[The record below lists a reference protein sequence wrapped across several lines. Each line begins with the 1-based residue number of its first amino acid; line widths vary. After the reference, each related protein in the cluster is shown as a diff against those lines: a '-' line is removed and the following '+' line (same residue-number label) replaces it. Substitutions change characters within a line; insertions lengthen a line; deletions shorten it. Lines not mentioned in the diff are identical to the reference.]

1 MTAPTSPPRQFA
13 ASTFALAA
21 AFIVVVF
28 GLAVFA
34 VWEMRSRAIED
45 GREQLERFLGG
56 STAAINQNL
65 LAVDLLLA
73 DLGTMLRPTGSE
85 DIAAAGRRAA
95 SNMQSLAR
103 HSLLVERLQ
112 VLRTDGH
119 AIVPFEAEAVRLP
132 ERFVQQLMSQP
143 VPELM
148 VTAPTLSPRTS
159 QQVMYFVRVVR
170 LPDATQGLAVAE
182 VQVASVARLLAH
194 GAGTDGM
201 EVTLESRTQGLLAS
215 VPPRAEIAPE
225 AGSLAALAATVDG
238 RGIAERS
245 RGRLLG
251 QDAIVALRPTLNPDV
266 VLTAGLPMAQ
276 VLENFAT
283 ERNLIV
289 GVAALLML
297 MVAGVSIYALSQLR
311 EQWLRRREALH
322 AKSTLD
328 QALESM
334 SDGFVLLDADG
345 RVAAWNRRFA
355 ELFPQ
360 ARAALEA
367 HMPMTALEN
376 VVAGRAS
383 EAETAAAA
391 AKMAQAEPG
400 DGGRDGALVPAAGA
414 LPAPG
419 EQELELP
426 DGRTVMVVKS
436 PTPSGGMVCVYRDMS
451 EKRRHLADMVEGKAQ
466 LQATLDALPDVLLE
480 LCLDGRCIGFH
491 SARASLLDI
500 GDPVGRTLAEVL
512 PGDAAIQIMAAMREA
527 YLKGLSFGKQFERR
541 ASQGTAWFEISASRK
556 LVGEG
561 PDARFIVILRDI
573 TDRMSAQ
580 LQIDH
585 LSFYDNLT
593 GLPNRRM
600 LLHRLQSAID
610 ANVRRERQ
618 AALLFLDLDHFK
630 TLNDAQGR
638 NAGDVLLKQVAQR
651 LQHLMR
657 EGDTVA
663 RLGGDEFVILIEGLS
678 ADAGTAVMQT
688 QAFGEAVL
696 AELGRPI
703 QLPAMT
709 YHGTCSIGATL
720 ISAGS
725 ASLDD
730 LLKQADIA
738 MFHAKTAGGDVLRF
752 FEADMQTTV
761 NARASLES
769 ELRAALKA
777 RGQFLLHYQ
786 PQVTTEGRVVG
797 AEVLIRWL
805 HPQRGLIPPAA
816 FIDVAEETGLISPI
830 GLWALETACK
840 QLDEWSTHPRRR
852 HLTLAVNVSARQ
864 FRKSD
869 FADRVREVLIRTGA
883 DPSKIKLELTESLL
897 HDEVA
902 DTIRKMKSLAAIGIS
917 FSMDDFGTGYSSLS
931 YMAQLP
937 LHQIKIDKFFVSGI
951 GTNPKIELIVQ
962 TLIGMAANLDLEVV
976 AEGVE
981 TQAQLDFLIRNGC
994 RVCQGFFFG
1003 RPQPVEVLEAQLDAD
1018 LALAPH

>member
-73 DLGTMLRPTGSE
+73 DLGTMLRPTGGE

-376 VVAGRAS
+376 V
-383 EAETAAAA
+383 
-391 AKMAQAEPG
+391 
-400 DGGRDGALVPAAGA
+400 
-414 LPAPG
+414 
-419 EQELELP
+419 
-426 DGRTVMVVKS
+426 
-436 PTPSGGMVCVYRDMS
+436 
-451 EKRRHLADMVEGKAQ
+451 
-466 LQATLDALPDVLLE
+466 
-480 LCLDGRCIGFH
+480 
-491 SARASLLDI
+491 
-500 GDPVGRTLAEVL
+500 
-512 PGDAAIQIMAAMREA
+512 
-527 YLKGLSFGKQFERR
+527 
-541 ASQGTAWFEISASRK
+541 
-556 LVGEG
+556 
-561 PDARFIVILRDI
+561 
-573 TDRMSAQ
+573 
-580 LQIDH
+580 
-585 LSFYDNLT
+585 
-593 GLPNRRM
+593 
-600 LLHRLQSAID
+600 
-610 ANVRRERQ
+610 
-618 AALLFLDLDHFK
+618 
-630 TLNDAQGR
+630 
-638 NAGDVLLKQVAQR
+638 
-651 LQHLMR
+651 
-657 EGDTVA
+657 
-663 RLGGDEFVILIEGLS
+663 
-678 ADAGTAVMQT
+678 
-688 QAFGEAVL
+688 
-696 AELGRPI
+696 
-703 QLPAMT
+703 
-709 YHGTCSIGATL
+709 
-720 ISAGS
+720 
-725 ASLDD
+725 
-730 LLKQADIA
+730 
-738 MFHAKTAGGDVLRF
+738 
-752 FEADMQTTV
+752 
-761 NARASLES
+761 
-769 ELRAALKA
+769 
-777 RGQFLLHYQ
+777 
-786 PQVTTEGRVVG
+786 
-797 AEVLIRWL
+797 
-805 HPQRGLIPPAA
+805 
-816 FIDVAEETGLISPI
+816 
-830 GLWALETACK
+830 
-840 QLDEWSTHPRRR
+840 
-852 HLTLAVNVSARQ
+852 
-864 FRKSD
+864 
-869 FADRVREVLIRTGA
+869 
-883 DPSKIKLELTESLL
+883 
-897 HDEVA
+897 
-902 DTIRKMKSLAAIGIS
+902 
-917 FSMDDFGTGYSSLS
+917 
-931 YMAQLP
+931 
-937 LHQIKIDKFFVSGI
+937 
-951 GTNPKIELIVQ
+951 
-962 TLIGMAANLDLEVV
+962 
-976 AEGVE
+976 
-981 TQAQLDFLIRNGC
+981 
-994 RVCQGFFFG
+994 
-1003 RPQPVEVLEAQLDAD
+1003 
-1018 LALAPH
+1018 

>member
-1 MTAPTSPPRQFA
+1 MKSTSSPPRQLA
-13 ASTFALAA
+13 ASTLALATL
-21 AFIVVVF
+21 FIVVVF
-28 GLAVFA
+28 GLSVFA
-34 VWEMRSRAIED
+34 VLEMRSRAVDDARDQID
-45 GREQLERFLGG
+45 RFLSG
-56 STAAINQNL
+56 SVAAVNQNL
-65 LAVDLLLA
+65 LGVDLLLA
-73 DLGTMLRPTGSE
+73 DLGMLLRPVGNE
-85 DIAAAGRRAA
+85 DMAAAAQRAA
-95 SNMQSLAR
+95 TSMQSLAR
-103 HSLLVERLQ
+103 HSLLVERLE
-112 VLRTDGH
+112 VLRPDGS
-119 AIVPFEAEAVRLP
+119 VVSPPGGEAVQLSPAFTARL
-132 ERFVQQLMSQP
+132 MGQP

-148 VTAPTLSPRTS
+148 TTAPSLSPRTS
-159 QQVMYFVRVVR
+159 QQVLYFTRMVR
-170 LPDATQGLAVAE
+170 LPDGTPGIALAE
-182 VQVASVARLLAH
+182 VQVASLARLLAH
-194 GAGTDGM
+194 GAGIDGM
-201 EVTLESRTQGLLAS
+201 EVTLESLSQGLLVS
-215 VPPRAEIAPE
+215 VPPRSEIAEGSASLPE
-225 AGSLAALAATVDG
+225 LRSAADA
-238 RGIAERS
+238 RGIVRANS
-245 RGRLLG
+245 RLMG
-251 QDAIVALRPTLNPDV
+251 QDALMALRPTLNQDI
-266 VLTAGLPMAQ
+266 VLSAGLPMEE
-276 VLENFAT
+276 VLEGFRT

-289 GVAALLML
+289 GVTVLLML
-297 MVAGVSIYALSQLR
+297 MVVGVSAYALHQLR

-322 AKSTLD
+322 AKSMLD

-334 SDGFVLLDADG
+334 SDGFVLLDAEG

-355 ELFPQ
+355 EIFPQ
-360 ARAALEA
+360 ARVALEA
-367 HMPMTALEN
+367 RMHMVAVESAASGRSAEEAALLPP
-376 VVAGRAS
+376 S
-383 EAETAAAA
+383 
-391 AKMAQAEPG
+391 
-400 DGGRDGALVPAAGA
+400 

-419 EQELELP
+419 EQEMELP
-426 DGRTVMVVKS
+426 DGRTVVVVKS
-436 PTPSGGMVCVYRDMS
+436 PTPNGGMVCVYRDTS
-451 EKRRHLADMVEGKAQ
+451 EKRRHLADIVEGKAQ

-491 SARASLLDI
+491 SARASLLDM
-500 GDPVGRTLAEVL
+500 GDPVGRTLSEVL

-561 PDARFIVILRDI
+561 ADARFIVILRDI

-651 LQHLMR
+651 LQQLMR

-678 ADAGTAVMQT
+678 ADSATAVMQT

-720 ISAGS
+720 ISASS
-725 ASLDD
+725 ASLED

-786 PQVTTEGRVVG
+786 PQVTSEGRVVG

-830 GLWALETACK
+830 GLWALEQACK
-840 QLDEWSTHPRRR
+840 QLDDWSNHPRRR

-864 FRKSD
+864 FRKED
-869 FADRVREVLIRTGA
+869 FADKVREVLIRTGA
-883 DPSKIKLELTESLL
+883 DPSKLKLELTESLL

-902 DTIRKMKSLAAIGIS
+902 ETIRKMKSLAAIGIR

-981 TQAQLDFLIRNGC
+981 TQAQLDFLTRNGC
-994 RVCQGFFFG
+994 RVCQGFLFG
-1003 RPQPVEVLEAQLDAD
+1003 RPQPVEVLESQLDTE
-1018 LALAPH
+1018 LISL

>member
-1 MTAPTSPPRQFA
+1 MKSKNGPPRQLA
-13 ASTFALAA
+13 ASTLALAA
-21 AFIVVVF
+21 LFIVVVF

-34 VWEMRSRAIED
+34 VLEMRNRAVED
-45 GREQLERFLGG
+45 ARDQIDRFLSG
-56 STAAINQNL
+56 SVAAVNQNL
-65 LAVDLLLA
+65 LGVDLLLA
-73 DLGTMLRPTGSE
+73 DLGMLLRPVGNE
-85 DIAAAGRRAA
+85 DMAAAAERAA
-95 SNMQSLAR
+95 RNMQSLAR
-103 HSLLVERLQ
+103 HSLLVERLE
-112 VLRTDGH
+112 VLRPDGS
-119 AIVPFEAEAVRLP
+119 VVSPSRGDPVQLP
-132 ERFVQQLMSQP
+132 PAFTARLMSQP

-148 VTAPTLSPRTS
+148 TTAPSLSPRTS
-159 QQVMYFVRVVR
+159 QQVLYFTRMVR
-170 LPDATQGLAVAE
+170 LPDGTQGIALAE
-182 VQVASVARLLAH
+182 VQVASLARLLAH
-194 GAGTDGM
+194 GAGIDGM
-201 EVTLESRTQGLLAS
+201 EVTLESLSQGLLVS
-215 VPPRAEIAPE
+215 VPPRSEIAE
-225 AGSLAALAATVDG
+225 GAAKLADLRRAADA
-238 RGIAERS
+238 RGIVRADS
-245 RGRLLG
+245 RLMG
-251 QDAIVALRPTLNPDV
+251 QDALLALRPTLNQDI
-266 VLTAGLPMAQ
+266 VLSAGLPMEQ
-276 VLENFAT
+276 VLEGFRT

-289 GVAALLML
+289 GVTGLLML
-297 MVAGVSIYALSQLR
+297 MVMGVSAYALHQLR
-311 EQWLRRREALH
+311 EQWMRRREALH
-322 AKSTLD
+322 AKGMLD

-334 SDGFVLLDADG
+334 SDGFVLLDPEG

-355 ELFPQ
+355 DIFPQ
-360 ARAALEA
+360 ARMALEA
-367 HMPMTALEN
+367 RMPMAAVEGAVSGRSAEEVALMPP
-376 VVAGRAS
+376 S
-383 EAETAAAA
+383 LP
-391 AKMAQAEPG
+391 QA
-400 DGGRDGALVPAAGA
+400 
-414 LPAPG
+414 G

-426 DGRTVMVVKS
+426 DGRTVVVVKS
-436 PTPSGGMVCVYRDMS
+436 PTPNGGMVCVYRDTS
-451 EKRRHLADMVEGKAQ
+451 EKRRHLADILEGKAQ

-500 GDPVGRTLAEVL
+500 GDPVGSTLAEVL

-561 PDARFIVILRDI
+561 ADARFIVILRDI

-651 LQHLMR
+651 LQQLMR

-678 ADAGTAVMQT
+678 ADSATAVMQT

-720 ISAGS
+720 ISASS

-830 GLWALETACK
+830 GLWALEQACK
-840 QLDEWSTHPRRR
+840 QLDDWSTHPRRR

-864 FRKSD
+864 FRKED
-869 FADRVREVLIRTGA
+869 FADKVREVLIRTGA
-883 DPSKIKLELTESLL
+883 DPSKLKLELTESLL

-902 DTIRKMKSLAAIGIS
+902 ETIRKMKSLAAIGIR

-951 GTNPKIELIVQ
+951 GANPKIELIVQ

-981 TQAQLDFLIRNGC
+981 TRAQLDFLTRNGC
-994 RVCQGFFFG
+994 RVCQGFLFG
-1003 RPQPVEVLEAQLDAD
+1003 RPQPVEVLETQLDAE
-1018 LALAPH
+1018 LIPH